1 MEKKLPWEK
10 YMDEL
15 SPESEIIDVY
25 RKLRKAFRKEGW
37 SDEDLKHPPYYPNN
51 IMNYYREMSHLID
64 KLKNELRLYF
74 NDIDKEEFNNY
85 LMNKLKHIDLEIPL
99 RDGNTKRNNSRDED
113 Y

>member
-15 SPESEIIDVY
+15 SPESEIINVY
-25 RKLRKAFRKEGW
+25 RKLRKAFRREGW
-37 SDEDLKHPPYYPNN
+37 TQEDLVRPPYYPND
-51 IMNYYREMSHLID
+51 IMDYSRKMSHLID
-64 KLKNELRLYF
+64 ELKNELTLYF
-74 NDIDKEEFNNY
+74 SYIDKEEFNDY

-99 RDGNTKRNNSRDED
+99 QDGNTERNNSRDED